1 MIQTCSVDV
10 SDQIFPIGYLKIQD
24 GAHFFFKMATYHSAC
39 KISLVTKLNDL
50 GILYVVKAAEFMYDC
65 KVTI

>member
-1 MIQTCSVDV
+1 MA
-10 SDQIFPIGYLKIQD
+10 PI
-24 GAHFFFKMATYHSAC
+24 FFKMATYHSAC

>member
-1 MIQTCSVDV
+1 MIQTCAVDV
-10 SDQIFPIGYLKIQD
+10 SDQMFPIGYLKFQD
-24 GAHFFFKMATYHSAC
+24 GAQKIFKMATYHSAC